1 MTMKMMNRWWRRT
14 MKKNSLTAR
23 RAAAMLLLAAMA
35 APAAVLARP
44 VAAFAQDR
52 GVAQRVVEGKV
63 ESKDGAPV
71 TGAVVYL
78 EDTKTMAIKTAV
90 SADGGAYRFGQLST
104 NSDYTVWAELDGR
117 KSKVKTLSSF
127 DSKNNF
133 NFTLVL
139 PS

>member
-1 MTMKMMNRWWRRT
+1 MKMMNRWWRRT

-23 RAAAMLLLAAMA
+23 CSASLLILAAIA

-52 GVAQRVVEGKV
+52 GVAQRVVEGTV

-71 TGAVVYL
+71 KGAVVYL
-78 EDTKTMAIKTAV
+78 KDTKTLAIKSFV
-90 SADGGAYRFGQLST
+90 SSDDGGYRFGQLST
-104 NSDYTVWAELDGR
+104 NSDYNLWAELDGR
-117 KSKVKTLSSF
+117 KSKVKTISSF

>member
-1 MTMKMMNRWWRRT
+1 

-23 RAAAMLLLAAMA
+23 CSASLLILAAIA
-35 APAAVLARP
+35 APAVVLARP

-71 TGAVVYL
+71 KGAVVYL
-78 EDTKTMAIKTAV
+78 KDTKTLAIKSFV
-90 SADGGAYRFGQLST
+90 SSDDGGYRFGQLST
-104 NSDYTVWAELDGR
+104 NSDYNLWAELDGR
-117 KSKVKTLSSF
+117 KSKVKTISSF

>member
-1 MTMKMMNRWWRRT
+1 M
-14 MKKNSLTAR
+14 
-23 RAAAMLLLAAMA
+23 
-35 APAAVLARP
+35 LARP

-71 TGAVVYL
+71 KGAVVYL
-78 EDTKTMAIKTAV
+78 KDTKTLAIKSFV
-90 SADGGAYRFGQLST
+90 SSDDGGYRFGQLST
-104 NSDYTVWAELDGR
+104 NSDYNLWAELDGR
-117 KSKVKTLSSF
+117 KSKVKTISSF